1 MKEIITKLK
10 EDNTARI
17 EFIDVAKGIGI
28 ICVMFGH
35 LGCSMIDRV
44 VFTFHMPL
52 FFLISG
58 YFLKIKT
65 PFNVFVN
72 HGAKRLLIPYYAT
85 GGAICFLLF
94 WADVVRGMKE
104 NILPD
109 FLDTLISIL
118 YGSCFAVSDYV
129 KGIGAIWFL
138 WALFWATIIVKIFIQ
153 YKNSAIYVLL
163 LAVIAYVSSQYFWLP
178 LSIQPGACAAVFV
191 YIGAKLQQIDL
202 KYFNNIWLIFVSVIA
217 FCIEIIMGIRV
228 DMAKNSYD
236 LGLVSVIGAIFICY
250 LILYISNVMVLF
262 LPQMKNIV
270 IFWGKYSLY
279 LLCIHQIEMRVFP
292 WSIVENVLKNVGL
305 STYFN
310 CVVILVRVVGCS
322 FCTLILIEVL
332 RRCQK
337 VKKSF
342 SYTVSK

>member
-1 MKEIITKLK
+1 MK

-28 ICVMFGH
+28 ICVMLGH

-65 PFNVFVN
+65 PFNVFVK
-72 HGAKRLLIPYYAT
+72 HRAKRLLIPYYAT

-94 WADVVRGMKE
+94 GADVVRGMKE

-138 WALFWATIIVKIFIQ
+138 WALFWATIIVRIFIQ
-153 YKNSAIYVLL
+153 YKNSAIYILL
-163 LAVIAYVSSQYFWLP
+163 LAVIGYVSSQYFWLP

-202 KYFNNIWLIFVSVIA
+202 KYFFNNKWFVFVSMIV
-217 FCIEIIMGIRV
+217 FCIEIFMGIRV

-236 LGLVSVIGAIFICY
+236 LGIVSVIGAIFICY
-250 LILYISNVMVLF
+250 LILYISNVMALF
-262 LPQMKNIV
+262 FPQMKNIV

-279 LLCIHQIEMRVFP
+279 LLCFHQIEMRVFP
-292 WSIVENVLKNVGL
+292 WSIVSNTLKNMGL

-310 CVVILVRVVGCS
+310 CVVIFMRIVGCS
-322 FCTLILIEVL
+322 ICTLILVKVL
-332 RRCQK
+332 RRCHASKQAC
-337 VKKSF
+337 
-342 SYTVSK
+342 VS